1 MSLTYRL
8 MYAVG
13 FKPWDSMITDELKE
27 LVAELPPGRVLDLGM
42 GMGGKAVYFAQHG
55 WRVTGIENVPKALKE
70 ARRRQAAAGVQLE
83 IRDGDVTRLDDL
95 RLQPGYD
102 LFWDFG
108 CFHGLSD
115 EQKKDYVHGVDHLAK
130 PGSILQ
136 MMAFVKSRPPLP
148 RAVTQDELKAAFS
161 GWQLLWQH
169 SQRSLDARTGPAE
182 AGWFRFVKS

>member
-1 MSLTYRL
+1 MSLVYRL

-13 FKPWDSMITDELKE
+13 FKPWDAVITEELKE
-27 LVAELPPGRVLDLGM
+27 LVAELPPGRALDLGM
-42 GMGGKAVYFAQHG
+42 GMGGKAVFLAQHG
-55 WRVTGIENVPKALKE
+55 WRVTGVENVPKALKE
-70 ARRRQAAAGVQLE
+70 ARRRADAAGVKLE

-95 RLQPGYD
+95 HLEPGYD

-115 EQKKDYVHGVDHLAK
+115 QQKQDYVRGVSHLAR

-148 RAVTQDELKAAFS
+148 KAVTREELESCFT
-161 GWQLLWQH
+161 GWRLVWH
-169 SQRSLDARTGPAE
+169 HAQRQGPPGGGPAE
-182 AGWFRFVKS
+182 SGWFRFVKS